1 MKQDKVKESKSNGNS
16 YFILF
21 FLVATILNRVARESL
36 SDSEK
41 QSLKKHQRK
50 SKETWWVQWTE
61 EGQCE

>member
-36 SDSEK
+36 SEK
-41 QSLKKHQRK
+41 
-50 SKETWWVQWTE
+50 VIFDF
-61 EGQCE
+61 